1 MRQITSSLSDVT
13 MLPLRMTMQY
23 EIVCSPLN
31 YIGGKH
37 KLLPQILPLFPNNI
51 DVFVDLFCGGCNVGI
66 NAQANKVVFN
76 DNLKYLIDFYKLLY
90 SLPKEETL
98 SHIRNRISEF
108 DLSLTNNDGYISL
121 RKLYNEKRN
130 PLDLFVLV
138 AYSFN
143 HQIRFNTA
151 HEFNNPFGKERSS
164 FNPRMENNLI
174 EFINRLQSR
183 DVLFSCSNFD
193 DFDFSKLSINDY
205 VYCDPP
211 YLITTGSY
219 NDGKRGFTGWNT
231 KHEIRLLEIL
241 DELNSRGI
249 RFSLS
254 NVLRHKGNYNT
265 VLYEW
270 LESNDYYVHHLSKD
284 YSNSSY
290 HLKNRGETE
299 TDEVLVTNY
308 IC

>member
-1 MRQITSSLSDVT
+1 
-13 MLPLRMTMQY
+13 MLPICKANPPELVR
-23 EIVCSPLN
+23 SPMN
-31 YIGGKH
+31 YIGGKYA
-37 KLLPQILPLFPNNI
+37 LLPQILPLFPKDIN
-51 DVFVDLFCGGCNVGI
+51 VFVDLFCGGCNVGI
-66 NAQANKVVFN
+66 NAQANKVIFN

-90 SLPKEETL
+90 SLPKEDTL
-98 SHIRNRISEF
+98 THIRNRISEF

-164 FNPRMENNLI
+164 YNPRMENNLI
-174 EFINRLQSR
+174 EFIDTLQSR
-183 DVLFSCSNFD
+183 DVLFSCFNFD

-219 NDGKRGFTGWNT
+219 NDGKRGMKGWGINEEVELLNVL
-231 KHEIRLLEIL
+231 KHI
-241 DELNSRGI
+241 DELGYKFI
-249 RFSLS
+249 LS
-254 NVLRHKGNYNT
+254 NVIRHKDKEHTILIEWIKENNYKILD
-265 VLYEW
+265 VGVSGWRYA
-270 LESNDYYVHHLSKD
+270 
-284 YSNSSY
+284 
-290 HLKNRGETE
+290 KN
-299 TDEVLVTNY
+299 EVLILNY
-308 IC
+308 

>member
-76 DNLKYLIDFYKLLY
+76 DNLKYLIDLYKLLY

-183 DVLFSCSNFD
+183 DVLFSCFNFKDTRKTSNTKATAFT
-193 DFDFSKLSINDY
+193 
-205 VYCDPP
+205 V
-211 YLITTGSY
+211 SY
-219 NDGKRGFTGWNT
+219 NLVFHQR
-231 KHEIRLLEIL
+231 R
-241 DELNSRGI
+241 R
-249 RFSLS
+249 
-254 NVLRHKGNYNT
+254 NY
-265 VLYEW
+265 
-270 LESNDYYVHHLSKD
+270 S
-284 YSNSSY
+284 
-290 HLKNRGETE
+290 
-299 TDEVLVTNY
+299 
-308 IC
+308 